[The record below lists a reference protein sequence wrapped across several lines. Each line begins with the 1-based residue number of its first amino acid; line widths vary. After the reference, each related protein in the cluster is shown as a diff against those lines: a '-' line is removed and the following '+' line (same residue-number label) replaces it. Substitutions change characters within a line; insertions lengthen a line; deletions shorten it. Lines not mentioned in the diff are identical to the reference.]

1 MKPLLQFM
9 SLLTLYIY
17 IISYRSIVM
26 ENDQL
31 VALGAMLVGLLYLVR
46 QRRLLNARVIRLYD
60 YEGEKI
66 ILK

>member
-1 MKPLLQFM
+1 M